1 MILLVPTDFSKPSR
15 IAAQYASKLAKKF
28 DAKLV
33 LLHIIDVPGSQR
45 SLLKWQKLQT
55 AMVEI
60 AEEDGKKLL
69 AALRKPSRGDIDIT
83 FEIVF
88 GYPVADVVSRAV
100 KKYNADMVVMGTQ
113 GASGL
118 KKVLM
123 GSNATG
129 VIDACKKPV
138 IVVPE
143 GTVYK
148 GVKRI
153 VHSTDMLH
161 VQKEVK
167 ELVAFAQLF
176 DASIEVM
183 HVKNAE
189 GKPVDPARVQADLR
203 KKSGYPKIKFS
214 LAKPGPI
221 AKSID
226 EFVVS
231 KKGDLLSMFTHQLSI
246 REKLFDKSIT
256 RQMAFH
262 LSVPLLAL
270 HKQK

>member
-15 IAAQYASKLAKKF
+15 VAAQYAAKLARKL

-60 AEEDGKKLL
+60 AEEDGKNLV
-69 AALRKPSRGDIDIT
+69 AALRKMTRGAIYIS

-88 GYPVADVVSRAV
+88 GYPVAEVVSRAM
-100 KKYNADMVVMGTQ
+100 KKYDADIVVMGTQ

-123 GSNATG
+123 GSNAAG
-129 VIDACKKPV
+129 VIDSCKKPV

-143 GTVYK
+143 DTVYK
-148 GVKRI
+148 DVKRI

-161 VQKEVK
+161 AHREVK

-183 HVKNAE
+183 HVKNPD
-189 GKPVDPARVQADLR
+189 GKPVDPVKVQADLR
-203 KKSGYPKIKFS
+203 KRAGYPKIKFS